1 MAASRNVPQESPPE
15 AENPEVVVAPFA
27 YARAKNGE
35 VVMLVKGDIV
45 SDRFVEG
52 KEGEPNTLA
61 HLRAIGF
68 IGKN

>member
-1 MAASRNVPQESPPE
+1 MSEPVKRVGDDKAVKVERVT
-15 AENPEVVVAPFA
+15 VPFA
-27 YARAKNGE
+27 YAKAKNGE
-35 VVMLVKGDIV
+35 VVQLAKGDIV
-45 SDRFVEG
+45 ADRFVEG